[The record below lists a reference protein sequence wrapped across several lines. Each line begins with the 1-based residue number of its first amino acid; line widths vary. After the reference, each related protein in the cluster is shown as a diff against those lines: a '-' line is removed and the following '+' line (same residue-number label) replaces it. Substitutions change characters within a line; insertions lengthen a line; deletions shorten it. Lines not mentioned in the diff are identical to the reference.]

1 MPRAVIKVGSQ
12 VLCEAH
18 GGLNAAVLGSLAAQ
32 VADLAAEGWQVLLV
46 TSGAVASG
54 AGIMRSDKKRYG
66 SLHFGIGTGPDRY
79 TFTDDPGKRVFST
92 LRLEGIIA
100 RVTVIVDDNIVV
112 CENGEIK
119 V

>member
-1 MPRAVIKVGSQ
+1 MKLTIKNGRV
-12 VLCEAH
+12 VDIA
-18 GGLNAAVLGSLAAQ
+18 GGLEAAQ
-32 VADLAAEGWQVLLV
+32 IKAYLEKNGDEDSYSVGGEMGLG
-46 TSGAVASG
+46 TNKKCPPR

-66 SLHFGIGTGPDRY
+66 SMHFGIGTGPDRY
-79 TFTDDPGKRVFST
+79 TFTDDPSKRVFST

-112 CENGEIK
+112 CDNGEIK